1 MNTTRKPPEDID
13 PGRSKES
20 MANFNILIAALNQ
33 IDHAAIQYCPPTQV
47 LGQAGRR
54 PRMRLLSRPAGMRLS
69 YTISARNIRYCPV
82 GRMNRAP
89 PMPRRHSATQ
99 SPTRQGD
106 VAGPVL
112 ICTTQYEHITLPR

>member
-1 MNTTRKPPEDID
+1 MNISRKPPEDID
-13 PGRSKES
+13 PGGSNES
-20 MANFNILIAALNQ
+20 MVNFNILIAALNQ
-33 IDHAAIQYCPPTQV
+33 IDHAAKQVCPPTQL

-54 PRMRLLSRPAGMRLS
+54 PRMRLLLRLAGLRLS
-69 YTISARNIRYCPV
+69 HTLSARITRYCPV

-112 ICTTQYEHITLPR
+112 VCTT